1 MSKSFRGKRKP
12 RLLTVGQ
19 WVILA
24 GIAHFG
30 DRATSRRI
38 HARITR
44 YSGHEF
50 YALTKVRYD
59 LTILIQRGL
68 VQRPLRLREEPVVQL
83 TKRGKE
89 ELARMNRLITAFT
102 KKTR

>member
-1 MSKSFRGKRKP
+1 MPRSFRGKRKP

-38 HARITR
+38 HSKLTR
-44 YSGHEF
+44 YKGHEL
-50 YALTKVRYD
+50 YALEKVHYD
-59 LTILIQRGL
+59 LTMLIQRGL
-68 VQRPLRLREEPVVQL
+68 VQRPLKLQEEPVVQL

-89 ELARMNRLITAFT
+89 ELARMNRLIAAFT